1 MISLIDN
8 FYFFIYGALLLLGLV
23 GLWFTAVMPAID
35 RWSRRFFRLYYMVL
49 IMCLIFGTLDGVFQY
64 CHVPVSAIWFVLSME
79 SLLPSLMFLMLTI
92 YLLHCCG
99 EDIRRSRL
107 LGIVFVLWG
116 IYLAMVVASPFA
128 GIFTYVA
135 PDGQY
140 YREAAYPLFILP
152 LIVMMLLN
160 LAGAIKYRK
169 RLSGKTFLGF
179 LAAIMPLTIALAV
192 LLFTDAFLLLDSCI
206 ILAALSM
213 YGLIMSDQIEKEIRW
228 QQENTRQQAEI
239 ARQQTE
245 IANQRASII
254 VLQMRPH
261 FIYNTMTSI
270 YCLCNQNPETARQ
283 VIMDFTT
290 YLRKNFTAIASAD
303 PIPFSSELEHTRAY
317 LAVEQVQYKDSLF
330 VEYDTPHTFFRIPP
344 LTLQPIVENA
354 VKHGRDP
361 YAGPFHISVR
371 TRKTD
376 SGSEIVVADNG
387 RGFVPSDDS
396 EPHTALKNIRQRLE
410 LMCGGNMDITSGDD
424 GGTVV
429 TITIPDPLPGD
440 DGKSIA

>member
-1 MISLIDN
+1 MISLIDI
-8 FYFFIYGALLLLGLV
+8 FYFFIYGALLLLSMV
-23 GLWFTAVMPAID
+23 GLWFTTVMPAID
-35 RWSRRFFRLYYMVL
+35 RWSRRFFRLYYMAL
-49 IMCLIFGTLDGVFQY
+49 IMCLIFGILEGVLQY
-64 CHVPVSAIWFVLSME
+64 CHAPVSAIWFVLFME
-79 SLLPSLMFLMLTI
+79 SLLPSLTLLMLTI
-92 YLLHCCG
+92 YLLRCSG
-99 EDIRRSRL
+99 ENMRRSRL
-107 LGIVFVLWG
+107 LGSVLVLWG
-116 IYLAMVVASPFA
+116 IYMAMVVASPFIGA
-128 GIFTYVA
+128 FTYVA

-140 YREAAYPLFILP
+140 YRKAAYPLLILP
-152 LIVMMLLN
+152 LIVIMLLN

-169 RLSGKTFLGF
+169 RLSGKTYLGF
-179 LAAIMPLTIALAV
+179 LVAIVPLTIALAV
-192 LLFTDAFLLLDSCI
+192 LLFADAFLLLDSCI

-228 QQENTRQQAEI
+228 QKENARQQAEI

-245 IANQRASII
+245 IANQRTSIM

-270 YCLCNQNPETARQ
+270 YCLCNQDPETARQ

-290 YLRKNFTAIASAD
+290 YLRKNFTAIASAS

-317 LAVEQVQYKDSLF
+317 VAVEQALYKDCIF
-330 VEYDTPHTFFRIPP
+330 IEYDTPHTFFRVPP

-376 SGSEIVVADNG
+376 LGSEIVVADNG
-387 RGFVPSDDS
+387 RGFVPPDES

-410 LMCGGNMDITSGDD
+410 FMCGGTMDISPGDD

-429 TITIPDPLPGD
+429 KITIPDD
-440 DGKSIA
+440 SKEFRYEE